1 MLLTLDQARFLG
13 KYLDHIDDGM
23 YSRYRLRE
31 GIRVEDIPSDDL
43 AELKDYDD
51 SYFLLYGRHMVEDYD
66 KLFGR

>member
-1 MLLTLDQARFLG
+1 MLLSLNQARFLG

-23 YSRYRLRE
+23 NSRYRLRE

-51 SYFLLYGRHMVEDYD
+51 SYLLLYGRHMIEE
-66 KLFGR
+66 FE